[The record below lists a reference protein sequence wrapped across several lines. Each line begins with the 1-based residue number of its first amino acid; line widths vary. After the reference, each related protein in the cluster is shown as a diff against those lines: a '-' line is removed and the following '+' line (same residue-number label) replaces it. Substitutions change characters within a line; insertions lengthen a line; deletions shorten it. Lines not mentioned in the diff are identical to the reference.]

1 LVFACL
7 ASVVLIVR
15 HRANMRRLMHGDEL
29 RLEFGK
35 KRSATDAEHPGDARR

>member
-1 LVFACL
+1 
-7 ASVVLIVR
+7 
-15 HRANMRRLMHGDEL
+15 MHGDEL